1 MRVSTP
7 ELTWVRIL
15 ERAQSA
21 TSALI
26 SMPRFMGPGWQM
38 MASGRILLTRA
49 MFRPQRRLY
58 SRRDGMDAPSMR
70 SSWTRSM

>member
-1 MRVSTP
+1 MRVRTP
-7 ELTWVRIL
+7 AFTWSRMR

-26 SMPRFMGPGWQM
+26 SMPRFIGPGWQM
-38 MASGRILLTRA
+38 MASGFILLTRL
-49 MFRPQRRLY
+49 MSRPHRRLY
-58 SRRDGMDAPSMR
+58 SRRDGIAAPSMR